1 MKNVME
7 NEFVDLHSHSTAS
20 DGTLTPTEL
29 VRLAAKNRLRA
40 LALTDHDGVDGLD
53 EAIAEGERL
62 GVEVI
67 PGVELSA
74 EHPNGTMHVL
84 GFFLDRKKTLLQE
97 KLQKLQQGR
106 AERNPLIVKKL
117 QDMGIDIT
125 FEEVKAASGGGL
137 IGRPHFAKVLV
148 AKKVV
153 STMQEAFEKYLKKGA
168 PAYAEKFR
176 FSPEDTIRLI
186 HEGGGVAVLAHPFTV
201 YKKPSNGL
209 DEEIRRLAAAG
220 LDGIEVYY
228 STYSPEQSRMYRNL
242 AEKNSLLPSG
252 GSDFHGAHKP
262 GIDLGRGHGKL
273 RVPYD
278 VVEALRERSL
288 QYQAV

>member
-1 MKNVME
+1 ME
-7 NEFVDLHSHSTAS
+7 NDFVDMHSHSTAS

-40 LALTDHDGVDGLD
+40 MALTDHDGVDGLD

-74 EHPNGTMHVL
+74 EHAHGTMHVL
-84 GFFLDRKKTLLQE
+84 GFFLDRTKTLLQQ
-97 KLQKLQQGR
+97 KLQKLQDGR

-117 QDMGIDIT
+117 QDLGIDIT
-125 FEEVKAASGGGL
+125 FDEVKAASGGGL
-137 IGRPHFAKVLV
+137 IGRPHFAKVLL

-201 YKKPSNGL
+201 YKNPGKGL
-209 DEEIRRLAAAG
+209 DEEIRRLAEAG

-228 STYSPEQSRMYRNL
+228 STYSPDQSRRYRKLVDRNGLL
-242 AEKNSLLPSG
+242 ASG
-252 GSDFHGAHKP
+252 GSDFHGSHKP
-262 GIDLGRGHGKL
+262 GITLGYGHGKL

-278 VVEALRERSL
+278 LVDELRERSK
-288 QYQAV
+288 QYQTV